1 MLNFETWYMDLEAA
15 NRAGPSFDPEW
26 TLLYDAK
33 TEYRLSDLTPNS
45 MNDLFERMLA
55 DRALFELYFK

>member
-1 MLNFETWYMDLEAA
+1 MDLEAA